1 MGGPPGPAPG
11 PAWLSVEGME
21 AGLCCCHCC
30 GDSGVLEPR
39 RDGDWGVLGP
49 MGLPA
54 PELGVTELWC
64 GLMLAA
70 WCGLMLS
77 LAPGIT
83 ICSSCARLL
92 VEPPGVGGLAG
103 CCVPGV
109 RGGAGDTGDGA
120 EGAGDCVLAAG
131 GGAPATCSRPG

>member
-120 EGAGDCVLAAG
+120 EGARDCVLAAG